1 MMLRRL
7 VLSLVFVC
15 LLPLLAFAD
24 GQRVILVMDASGSMR
39 GKINGQTKM
48 AIAKEVVA
56 KVVGAWKP
64 EDELGLV
71 VYGHRDK
78 NSCDD
83 IETVIEPGRLDSRAF
98 IGKVEGL
105 VPKGKTPMTQ
115 AVLQAADALRYQEK
129 PGTVILVS
137 DGIENCNLDP
147 CEVAAQLEKEGI
159 NLTVHTVGFGL
170 DDEGAINQLK
180 CMAEKTGGS
189 FYTASNADELQTA
202 LNKTVAPPV
211 EVEPPKP
218 VVPEYNVLGHVTM
231 APGVELAKPFLDPY
245 WEIYYSVN
253 GQKGERITTEF
264 GVAIKYNMAQSGDYI
279 VKIVGDGSN
288 ADIYSEFPVH
298 IEAGQVS
305 QLNYSL
311 DVGVVRLVAYLDEAT
326 PVADGSLY
334 WQFRK
339 PTGDLLAT
347 KYGPDV
353 YFLLPGGTHKVEINL
368 GAVKAE
374 ADVQVAVGQYLEQ
387 KVSLGAGTIEVT
399 GLYSEGGEAIPSGM
413 TVELRKGQASLD
425 GKHEHI
431 ATDYNS
437 PSLFKTS
444 SGKYQIVIIKDHASK
459 TYDVEL
465 KPGQA
470 LKLAGSIDAGFLAIP
485 GSDGSTFEIYGAKK
499 DISGN
504 RLRIANEY
512 GALNK
517 AFTAGKYVVKLI
529 ESNGEVL
536 GEKEF
541 EVKAGERTEGVIP

>member
-7 VLSLVFVC
+7 VLSLFFVS
-15 LLPLLAFAD
+15 LLPLLAIAE

-56 KVVGAWKP
+56 KVVGTWKP

-83 IETVIEPGRLDSRAF
+83 IETVIEPGKLNSVVYLEK
-98 IGKVEGL
+98 IEGL

-218 VVPEYNVLGHVTM
+218 VAPEYNILGHVTM
-231 APGVELAKPFLDPY
+231 APGMELAKPFLDPY
-245 WEIYYSVN
+245 WEIYPSVN
-253 GQKGERITTEF
+253 GQKGEKIATEF
-264 GVAIKYNMAQSGDYI
+264 GVDIKYNLAQSGDYI

-288 ADIYSEFPVH
+288 FDIYSEFPVH
-298 IEAGQVS
+298 IEAGEVN

-311 DVGVVRLVAYLDEAT
+311 NAGVVKFVAYFDDTT
-326 PVADGSLY
+326 PVSDGSMY

-339 PTGDLLAT
+339 PNGDLLAT
-347 KYGPDV
+347 KYGPEV
-353 YFLLPGGTHKVEINL
+353 IFLLPGGRHKVEINL
-368 GAVKAE
+368 GSIKTE
-374 ADVQVAVGQYLEQ
+374 ADVQVAVGEYLEQ
-387 KVSLGAGTIEVT
+387 KVILGAGTIEVAA
-399 GLYSEGGEAIPSGM
+399 LYSEGGETIPDGL
-413 TVELRKGQASLD
+413 TVELHKGQANLD
-425 GKHEHI
+425 GKHERI
-431 ATDYNS
+431 DTKYDA
-437 PSLFKTS
+437 PSIFKTVA
-444 SGKYQIVIIKDHASK
+444 GKYQIVIIKDYATKSF
-459 TYDVEL
+459 DVEL

-470 LKLAGSIDAGFLAIP
+470 LKLAGSIDAGYLAIP
-485 GSDGSTFEIYGAKK
+485 ASEGSTFTIFSSKK

-504 RLRIANEY
+504 REKIATEY

-517 AFTAGKYVVKLI
+517 AFSAGKYVVKLV

-536 GEKEF
+536 GEKEY
-541 EVKAGERTEGVIP
+541 EVIAGSRTEGTIP

>member
-1 MMLRRL
+1 MMFRRL
-7 VLSLVFVC
+7 ILSLVFVV
-15 LLPLLAFAD
+15 LLPFLAFAD

-56 KVVGAWKP
+56 KVVGSWKP

-83 IETVIEPGRLDSRAF
+83 IETVIEPGKLDSSDF
-98 IGKVEGL
+98 ISKVEGL
-105 VPKGKTPMTQ
+105 LPKGKTPMTQ
-115 AVLQAADALRYQEK
+115 AVLQAADALRYQDK
-129 PGTVILVS
+129 PATVILVS

-180 CMAEKTGGS
+180 CIAEKTGGS

-202 LNKTVAPPV
+202 LNKTVAAPV
-211 EVEPPKP
+211 EEEPPQP
-218 VVPEYNVLGHVTM
+218 VLPEYNVLGHVIM

-245 WEIYYSVN
+245 WEIYPSVN
-253 GQKGERITTEF
+253 GQKGERITTEY
-264 GVAIKYNMAQSGDYI
+264 GVDIKYNMAQSGDYI
-279 VKIVGDGSN
+279 IRIVGDGSN
-288 ADIYSEFPVH
+288 ADIYSEFPVR
-298 IEAGQVS
+298 IDAGQVN

-311 DVGVVRLVAYLDEAT
+311 DMGVVKLTAYFDETT
-326 PVADGSLY
+326 PVADSSLY
-334 WQFRK
+334 WQFEK

-347 KYGPDV
+347 KYGPEV
-353 YFLLPGGTHKVEINL
+353 TFLLPGGTPKVHITF
-368 GAVKAE
+368 GTIKAE
-374 ADVQVAVGQYLEQ
+374 ADVKVAVGQYLEQ
-387 KVSLGAGTIEVT
+387 VVSLGAGTIEVT
-399 GLYSEGGEAIPSGM
+399 GLYSEGGEAIPAGSAI
-413 TVELRKGQASLD
+413 ELRKGQASLD
-425 GKHEHI
+425 GKHEWI
-431 ATDYNS
+431 ATEYNM
-437 PSLFKTS
+437 PSIFKTLA
-444 SGKYQIVIIKDHASK
+444 GKYQIVIIKDYAQK
-459 TYDVEL
+459 TFDVEL

-470 LKLAGSIDAGFLAIP
+470 LKFSGSIDAGFLAIP
-485 GSDGSTFEIYGAKK
+485 GPEGSTFEIYGANK
-499 DISGN
+499 DISGK
-504 RLRIANEY
+504 RERIATEY

-536 GEKEF
+536 GEKEY
-541 EVKAGERTEGVIP
+541 EVKAGVRTEGSIP

>member
-7 VLSLVFVC
+7 VLSLVFVV
-15 LLPLLAFAD
+15 LLPFLAFAE

-48 AIAKEVVA
+48 AIAKQVVS
-56 KVVGAWKP
+56 KVIGAWKP

-83 IETVIEPGRLDSRAF
+83 IETLIEPGQLDSG
-98 IGKVEGL
+98 IYLGKVEAL

-129 PGTVILVS
+129 PSTVILVS

-180 CMAEKTGGS
+180 CMAEKTGGQ
-189 FYTASNADELQTA
+189 FYTASNADELQVA
-202 LNKTVAPPV
+202 LNKTVAAPV
-211 EVEPPKP
+211 VEEPPQP
-218 VVPEYNVLGHVTM
+218 GGPEYNVLGHVTM

-245 WEIYYSVN
+245 WEIYPSVN
-253 GQKGERITTEF
+253 GQKGERITTEH
-264 GVAIKYNMAQSGDYI
+264 GVNIKYNMAQSGDYI
-279 VKIVGDGSN
+279 VRIVGDGAN
-288 ADIYSEFPVH
+288 ADIYSEFPVR
-298 IEAGQVS
+298 IDAGQVN

-311 DVGVVRLVAYLDEAT
+311 DLGVVRLTAYLDDVT
-326 PVADGSLY
+326 PESDGGLY

-353 YFLLPGGTHKVEINL
+353 YFMMAGGTHKVEINL
-368 GAVKAE
+368 GAIKVE

-399 GLYSEGGEAIPSGM
+399 GLYSEGGEVIPSGL
-413 TVELRKGQASLD
+413 TVELRKAKANLD

-431 ATDYNS
+431 ATEYSS
-437 PSLFKTS
+437 PSIFKTA
-444 SGKYQIVIIKDHASK
+444 SGKYQIVLILDYASK
-459 TYDVEL
+459 AYEVEL

-470 LKLAGSIDAGFLAIP
+470 LKFTGSIDAGYLAIP
-485 GSDGSTFEIYGAKK
+485 GADGYTFEVYSAKK
-499 DISGN
+499 DISGK
-504 RLRIANEY
+504 RERIATEY
-512 GALNK
+512 TALNK

-529 ESNGEVL
+529 EGNGEVL
-536 GEKEF
+536 GEKEY
-541 EVKAGERTEGVIP
+541 EVKAGERTEGTIP